1 MTPYQE
7 QKKKQQLMRTRAL
20 LFIGLCLV
28 CSTNGIAQT
37 DFSDIDARLREIY
50 RQDQEVRQQWA
61 AIVQTSDV
69 DSIMSYQSRMSR
81 TDSINQVYVF
91 QLLDT
96 HGWPQ
101 QVSDSAYNAIFLVI
115 DHASIE
121 AQKRYWPFIK
131 EGSQKGDLSKADAAT
146 LQDRML
152 MREGKKQIYGT
163 QTQTGQ
169 KDGKRICY
177 VWPIE
182 QPAKVDSLRR
192 SVALPPMQEYLNLF
206 ATAGI
211 EAIWDKEL
219 TIEQIRQLST
229 RIIIQK

>member
-37 DFSDIDARLREIY
+37 DFSDIDARLRKIY

-61 AIVQTSDV
+61 TIVQTSNV
-69 DSIMSYQSRMSR
+69 DSIMSYQLHMSQ
-81 TDSINQVYVF
+81 TDSINQAYVF

-101 QVSDSAYNAIFLVI
+101 QVSDSAYNAIFLVV

-152 MREGKKQIYGT
+152 MREGKKPERRHG
-163 QTQTGQ
+163 
-169 KDGKRICY
+169 
-177 VWPIE
+177 
-182 QPAKVDSLRR
+182 SLRAAFPAFFCISIDQTSSTWNTTGL
-192 SVALPPMQEYLNLF
+192 SVATP
-206 ATAGI
+206 
-211 EAIWDKEL
+211 
-219 TIEQIRQLST
+219 ST
-229 RIIIQK
+229 FT